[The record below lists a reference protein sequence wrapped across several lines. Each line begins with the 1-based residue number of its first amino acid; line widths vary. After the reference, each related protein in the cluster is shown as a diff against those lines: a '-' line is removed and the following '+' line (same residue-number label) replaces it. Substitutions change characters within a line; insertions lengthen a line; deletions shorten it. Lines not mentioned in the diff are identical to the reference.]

1 MTTTLKAQPAATV
14 ADPTGRPVKTTISM
28 RVHNRPGVLSRVAQ
42 VFARRGFNIDSL
54 VVSRGHHPEFSR
66 MTIVCQGNHKDL
78 EQIIK
83 QLGKL
88 VDTVHAAEHVS
99 GQAVDRELAL
109 FKIAV
114 DSATRSE
121 VFQILEVFKGRTVD
135 VSESTVT
142 VEVTGDSEK
151 IDAFESLMNSFGIV
165 EMVRSGKLVIARGP
179 ERT

>member
-1 MTTTLKAQPAATV
+1 MSQNGTNKH
-14 ADPTGRPVKTTISM
+14 TISM

-54 VVSRGHHPEFSR
+54 VVSRGHRPEFSR
-66 MTIVCQGNHKDL
+66 MTIACEGNPKDL
-78 EQIIK
+78 DQIIK

-88 VDTVHAAEHVS
+88 VDTTQAAEHTQ

-109 FKIAV
+109 FKV
-114 DSATRSE
+114 QVGPETRTE
-121 VFQILEVFKGRTVD
+121 IFQVIDVFKGRTVD
-135 VSESTVT
+135 LSESTVT

-151 IDAFESLMNSFGIV
+151 IDAFETMVTGYGLV